1 MRIRFGF
8 SVDLD
13 LSTEDQAFREEA
25 RTWLEE
31 NKPEATRPGDPVDAR
46 PFDLAWQRTQYDGG
60 WAGIAWP
67 TEYGGRDL
75 PLLRQL
81 IWYEELARSGAP
93 DAGVCFVGL
102 NHGGPTLIAV
112 GTEEQKQQFLPG
124 ILKGEE
130 VWCQGFSEPEAGSDL
145 ASLRTKAILDGDNF
159 VVTGQKIWTSYAHV
173 ADFQE
178 LLVRTNPDLP
188 KHRGLTW
195 MICDMR
201 APGIDIRP
209 IRNITGEADFCEV
222 FYDAV
227 RVPIERVVGGVDQ
240 GWSTAMATLSF
251 ERGTAFMADILR
263 LGSKVERLILVAKQ
277 TPAWNGRGTAWSDD
291 AVRVELARLRVE
303 GAALRSFNLA
313 MVSRI
318 AQDGVPGAESSMVR
332 FYYAQLTQK
341 VFDTSLRVLGQR
353 NVAANADE
361 STWIGGYFNSFR
373 NVIAGGTKDI
383 QRNII
388 GERVLGLPKHRS

>member
-1 MRIRFGF
+1 
-8 SVDLD
+8 VDLE
-13 LSTEDQAFREEA
+13 LSEADESFRAEA
-25 RTWLEE
+25 RAWLEA
-31 NKPEATRPGDPVDAR
+31 NKPAQPRPRDPIDAR

-102 NHGGPTLIAV
+102 NHAGPVLIAR
-112 GTEEQKQQFLPG
+112 GTEEQKAKFLPG
-124 ILKGEE
+124 ILRGEV
-130 VWCQGFSEPEAGSDL
+130 VWCQGFSEPGAGSDL
-145 ASLRTKAILDGDNF
+145 ASLRTSAVRDGDCF

-173 ADFQE
+173 ADVQE
-178 LLVRTNPDLP
+178 LLVRTDPGQP

-201 APGIDIRP
+201 APGMEIRP
-209 IRNITGEADFCEV
+209 IRNITGEAEFCQV
-222 FYDAV
+222 FYDGV
-227 RVPIERVVGGVDQ
+227 RVPADRVVGGVNQ
-240 GWSTAMATLSF
+240 GWATAMATLSF

-263 LGSKVERLILVAKQ
+263 LGSTVERLIDTAKQ
-277 TPAWNGRGTAWSDD
+277 TPSWDGRGTAWSDD
-291 AVRVELARLRVE
+291 GLRVDLARLRAE
-303 GAALRSFNLA
+303 ATALRSLNLA

-318 AQDGVPGAESSMVR
+318 ARDGQPGPQSSIVR
-332 FYYAQLTQK
+332 FYYSQLSQR
-341 VFDTSLRVLGQR
+341 VFATSLLVLGQR
-353 NVAANADE
+353 QVYGSADAAFW
-361 STWIGGYFNSFR
+361 TGGYLNSFR
-373 NVIAGGTKDI
+373 HVIAGGTKDI

-388 GERVLGLPKHRS
+388 GERVLGLPKNR

>member
-1 MRIRFGF
+1 
-8 SVDLD
+8 VDLE
-13 LSTEDQAFREEA
+13 LSEADESFRAEA
-25 RTWLEE
+25 RAWLEA
-31 NKPEATRPGDPVDAR
+31 NKPAQPRPRDPIDAR

-102 NHGGPTLIAV
+102 NHAGPVLIAR
-112 GTEEQKQQFLPG
+112 GTEEQKAKFLPG
-124 ILKGEE
+124 ILRGEV
-130 VWCQGFSEPEAGSDL
+130 VWCQGFSEPGAGSDL
-145 ASLRTKAILDGDNF
+145 ASLRTSAVRDGDCF

-173 ADFQE
+173 ADVQE
-178 LLVRTNPDLP
+178 LLVRTDPGQP

-201 APGIDIRP
+201 APGMEIRP
-209 IRNITGEADFCEV
+209 IRNITGEAEFCEV
-222 FYDAV
+222 FYDGV
-227 RVPIERVVGGVDQ
+227 RVPADRVVGGVNQ
-240 GWSTAMATLSF
+240 GWATAMATLSF

-263 LGSKVERLILVAKQ
+263 LGSTVERLIDTAKQ
-277 TPAWNGRGTAWSDD
+277 TPSWDGRGTAWSDD
-291 AVRVELARLRVE
+291 GLRVDLARLRAE
-303 GAALRSFNLA
+303 ATALRSLNLA

-318 AQDGVPGAESSMVR
+318 ARDGQPGPQSSIVR
-332 FYYAQLTQK
+332 FYYSQLSQR
-341 VFDTSLRVLGQR
+341 VFATSLLVLGQR
-353 NVAANADE
+353 QVYGSADAAFW
-361 STWIGGYFNSFR
+361 TGGYLNSFR
-373 NVIAGGTKDI
+373 HVIAGGTKDI

-388 GERVLGLPKHRS
+388 GERVLGLPKNR

>member
-1 MRIRFGF
+1 M
-8 SVDLD
+8 DLE
-13 LSTEDQAFREEA
+13 LSEADESFRAEA
-25 RTWLEE
+25 RAWLEA
-31 NKPEATRPGDPVDAR
+31 NKPAQPRPRDPIDAR

-102 NHGGPTLIAV
+102 NHAGPVLIAR
-112 GTEEQKQQFLPG
+112 GTEEQKAKFLPG
-124 ILKGEE
+124 ILRGEV
-130 VWCQGFSEPEAGSDL
+130 VWCQGFSEPGAGSDL
-145 ASLRTKAILDGDNF
+145 ASLRTSAVRDGDCF

-173 ADFQE
+173 ADVQE
-178 LLVRTNPDLP
+178 LLVRTDPGQP

-201 APGIDIRP
+201 APGMEIRP
-209 IRNITGEADFCEV
+209 IRNITGEAEFCQV
-222 FYDAV
+222 FYDGV
-227 RVPIERVVGGVDQ
+227 RVPADRVVGGVNQ
-240 GWSTAMATLSF
+240 GWATAMATLSF

-263 LGSKVERLILVAKQ
+263 LGSTVERLIDTAKQ
-277 TPAWNGRGTAWSDD
+277 TPSWDGRGTAWSDD
-291 AVRVELARLRVE
+291 GLRVDLARLRAE
-303 GAALRSFNLA
+303 ATALRSLNLA

-318 AQDGVPGAESSMVR
+318 ARDGQPGPQSSIVR
-332 FYYAQLTQK
+332 FYYSQLSQR
-341 VFDTSLRVLGQR
+341 VFATSLLVLGQR
-353 NVAANADE
+353 QVYGSADAAFW
-361 STWIGGYFNSFR
+361 TGGYLNSFR
-373 NVIAGGTKDI
+373 HVIAGGTKDI

-388 GERVLGLPKHRS
+388 GERVLGLPKNR